1 MLELKNIKKTY
12 YVGENI
18 TALKNISIN
27 FGPSGFVSV
36 LGPSGCG
43 KTTLLNVIGGLDGY
57 DDGDLVVKGKSTRAF
72 KTPDWDAYRNNC
84 IGFVFQNYNLISHQ
98 TILQNVEVALTLSGI
113 SKSERKRRAKKALEN
128 VGLRDQIGKK
138 PNQLS
143 GGQMQ
148 RVAIARALVNDPEI
162 ILADEPT
169 GALDSKTSV
178 QIMDILKEISKE
190 KLVIMVTHNAEIA
203 KKYSSRIIT
212 MLDGE
217 IESDSAPVSTQ
228 EVSQGAVLARF
239 KRTAMSI
246 FAAIGISFGNLK
258 TKKGRTFLT
267 SFAGS
272 IGIIGI
278 ALTLAISNGV
288 SSFLKSEASD
298 RLKNR
303 SISIYS
309 QYSSYESLSSAKQE
323 DYADPGT
330 SENFEKYP
338 DGDVVYGYNRDDYKK
353 SSNSNPVHENVITK
367 EYIDYLEKMKVDLKD
382 CVGDIQYGMG
392 TDLNVLGKKSDG
404 ISFLKGKS
412 LMYELDMSDSAIL
425 EKYDLMGENSRLP
438 KEKDEVILILDEYNR
453 VDDSTREMLGLDK
466 STSYSFNDLIGKTTL
481 KVITNDEYYVAQ
493 GDYFG
498 PIAPEEY
505 NKAYNSK
512 NALGLKVVGVVRPKK
527 GGKRVP
533 TRMIGYTRKLTE
545 YVLKEAI
552 NSKIVRAQKKLDV
565 NVLTRMPFKD
575 DKEKEYALRS
585 LNGLDIPESI
595 TITPC
600 DVTDSESIE
609 KIKKYLN
616 KYNDGKEYED
626 KILFEDAMQDLGK
639 RIDEAVMQVT
649 LVLLMFTS
657 VSLIVSSIMIAILTY
672 VSVLE
677 RTKEIGILRSVG
689 ARKKDVSRLFNA
701 ENIIIG
707 FAAGV
712 MGVFAGWLMSIA
724 GNVLTNKWMEGKS
737 LFIVSPV
744 HVVALIALSIG
755 ITWLAGFIPAK
766 MASRKKPVEALR
778 TE

>member
-18 TALKNISIN
+18 TALKNISLN
-27 FGPSGFVSV
+27 FGPNGFVSV

-57 DDGDLVVKGKSTRAF
+57 DDGDLVVKGKSTRSF
-72 KTPDWDAYRNNC
+72 RTPDWDAYRNNC

-98 TILQNVEVALTLSGI
+98 TVLQNVEVALTLSGI

-128 VGLRDQIGKK
+128 VGLGDQIGKK

-190 KLVIMVTHNAEIA
+190 KLVIMVTHNAELA
-203 KKYSSRIIT
+203 KEYSSRIIT

-217 IESDSAPVSTQ
+217 IESDSAPVSSA
-228 EVSQGAVLARF
+228 EVEKKSGFARL
-239 KRTAMSI
+239 KKTAMSI
-246 FAAIGISFGNLK
+246 FVAIGISFGNLK

-288 SSFLKSEASD
+288 SEILKGEASD
-298 RLKNR
+298 RLRNR
-303 SISIYS
+303 AISISSY
-309 QYSSYESLSSAKQE
+309 YTNYESSSSTSSE

-338 DGDVVYGYNRDDYKK
+338 DGDVVYGYNRDEYK
-353 SSNSNPVHENVITK
+353 SQSPTHENIITK

-382 CVGDIQYGMG
+382 YVGDIQYSIR
-392 TDLNVLGKKSDG
+392 TDLNVLSKNSSG
-404 ISFLKGKS
+404 IFSLKGKGV
-412 LMYELDMSDSAIL
+412 LYELAMNESKIL
-425 EKYDLMGENSRLP
+425 EKCDLLGENSRLP
-438 KEKDEVILILDEYNR
+438 REKDEVILILDEYNR
-453 VDDSTREMLGLDK
+453 VDDQMREMFGLDK
-466 STSYSFNDLIGKTTL
+466 SASYSFNDFIGKTVF
-481 KVITNDEYYVAQ
+481 KVIPNDEYYTAQ

-498 PIAPEEY
+498 PITPDKY
-505 NKAYNSK
+505 DQAYSSK
-512 NALGLKVVGVVRPKK
+512 NALALKVVGVMRPNKK
-527 GGKRVP
+527 GVKRVP
-533 TRMIGYTRKLTE
+533 TRVIGYTKKLTE
-545 YVLKEAI
+545 YVLKEAV
-552 NSKIVRAQKKLDV
+552 NSKVVSAQKKLDV
-565 NVLTRMPFKD
+565 NVLTRMPFKND
-575 DKEKEYALRS
+575 REKKSALS
-585 LNGLDIPESI
+585 NLNGSDIPNSI
-595 TITPC
+595 TIAPR

-609 KIKKYLN
+609 KIKQYLN
-616 KYNDGKEYED
+616 KYNEGKKPED
-626 KILFEDAMQDLGK
+626 KILFEDEMQDYSK
-639 RIDEAVMQVT
+639 RIDEVVMMVT
-649 LVLLMFTS
+649 SILLMFTS
-657 VSLIVSSIMIAILTY
+657 VSLIVSSIMIAVLTY

-707 FAAGV
+707 FAAGA
-712 MGVFAGWLMSIA
+712 MGVFAGFLLSIV
-724 GNVLTNKWMEGKS
+724 GNVLTNKMTEGKS

-744 HVVALIALSIG
+744 HSIALIALSIG

-766 MASRKKPVEALR
+766 MASRKKPVDALR

>member
-1 MLELKNIKKTY
+1 MLELKNIQKTY
-12 YVGENI
+12 HVGENI
-18 TALKNISIN
+18 VALKNISLN
-27 FGPSGFVSV
+27 FGESGFVSV

-57 DDGDLVVKGKSTRAF
+57 DNGDLIVKGKSTRSF
-72 KTPDWDAYRNNC
+72 KTSDWDAYRNNC

-113 SKSERKRRAKKALEN
+113 SKSERKIRAKKALES
-128 VGLRDQIGKK
+128 VGLGDQIGKK

-148 RVAIARALVNDPEI
+148 RVSIARALVNNPEI

-190 KLVIMVTHNAEIA
+190 KLVIMVTHNADLA
-203 KKYSSRIIT
+203 KIYSSRIIN

-217 IESDSAPVSTQ
+217 IESDSAPIGVANGEKS
-228 EVSQGAVLARF
+228 SAFAKF
-239 KRTAMSI
+239 KKTSMSI

-278 ALTLAISNGV
+278 ALTLALSNGI
-288 SSFLKSEASD
+288 SKYLKGEASSY
-298 RLKNR
+298 LANR
-303 SISIYS
+303 SIEIYT
-309 QYSSYESLSSAKQE
+309 QYGDNYESVKPE
-323 DYADPGT
+323 DFNDPGT

-338 DGDVVYGYNRDDYKK
+338 DGDVVYAYNRDDYKNSSK
-353 SSNSNPVHENVITK
+353 SLHKNIITK
-367 EYIDYLEKMKVDLKD
+367 EYVDYLEKMKVDLKD
-382 CVGDIQYGMG
+382 CVGDIQYSME
-392 TDLNVLGKKSDG
+392 TDLNVLGKKSSG
-404 ISFLKGKS
+404 ISSLKGKS
-412 LMYELDMSDSAIL
+412 LMYALDMSDSAIM
-425 EKYDLMGENSRLP
+425 EACDLMGENSRLP
-438 KEKDEVILILDEYNR
+438 MEKDEVVLILDEYNR
-453 VDDSTREMLGLDK
+453 IDDSTREMLGLDK
-466 STSYSFNDLIGKTTL
+466 SASYSFNDLIGKTTL
-481 KVITNDEYYVAQ
+481 KVIPNDEYYVAQ

-498 PIAPEEY
+498 PIAPGEY
-505 NKAYNSK
+505 DKAYNSK
-512 NALGLKVVGVVRPKK
+512 NALNLKIVGVLRPKK
-527 GGKRVP
+527 GVRIVR
-533 TRMIGYTRKLTE
+533 TRTIGYTKKLNE

-552 NSKIVRAQKKLDV
+552 NSKIVKAQQKMDI
-565 NVLTRMPFKD
+565 NVLTRLPFKD
-575 DKEKEYALRS
+575 ERDKKSALRN
-585 LNGLDIPESI
+585 LNGLDIPVSI
-595 TITPC
+595 KITSH
-600 DVTDSESIE
+600 DVTDSKSFE
-609 KIKKYLN
+609 KIKNYLY
-616 KYNDGKEYED
+616 KYNDNKQYED
-626 KILFEDAMQDLGK
+626 KIFFTDATQDANNS
-639 RIDEAVMQVT
+639 IDNAVMVVT
-649 LVLLMFTS
+649 SVLLMFTS
-657 VSLIVSSIMIAILTY
+657 VSLIVSSIMIAVLTY

-707 FAAGV
+707 FTAGA
-712 MGVFAGWLMSIA
+712 MGVFAGFLLSIV
-724 GNVLTNKWMEGKS
+724 GNVLASKMLQGLQGKS

-766 MASRKKPVEALR
+766 VASRKKPVDALR

>member
-18 TALKNISIN
+18 TALKNISLN
-27 FGPSGFVSV
+27 FGESGFVSV

-57 DDGDLVVKGKSTRAF
+57 DDGDLVVKGKSTRLF

-113 SKSERKRRAKKALEN
+113 SKSERKRRAKKALES

-203 KKYSSRIIT
+203 KTYSSRIIT

-217 IESDSAPVSTQ
+217 IESDSAPFS
-228 EVSQGAVLARF
+228 LAEAEKNSGFARL
-239 KRTAMSI
+239 KKTAMSI

-288 SSFLKSEASD
+288 SEQLKSEMSNQ
-298 RLKNR
+298 LQNR
-303 SISIYS
+303 AICI
-309 QYSSYESLSSAKQE
+309 SSYHTDYSRSSTSSE

-392 TDLNVLGKKSDG
+392 TNLNVLGKKSDG
-404 ISFLKGKS
+404 ISSLKGKS
-412 LMYELDMSDSAIL
+412 LMHELDMSDSAIL
-425 EKYDLMGENSRLP
+425 EKCDLMGENSRLP
-438 KEKDEVILILDEYNR
+438 KAKDEVIVILDEYNR
-453 VDDSTREMLGLDK
+453 IDDSTREMLGIDK

-481 KVITNDEYYVAQ
+481 KVIPNDEYYVAQ
-493 GDYFG
+493 GEYFG
-498 PIAPEEY
+498 PIVPEEY
-505 NKAYNSK
+505 DKAYNSK
-512 NALGLKVVGVVRPKK
+512 NALALKVVGVVRPKK
-527 GGKRVP
+527 GVRTLP
-533 TRMIGYTRKLTE
+533 TRAIGYTKQLNE

-552 NSKIVRAQKKLDV
+552 DSKIVRAQKKLDV
-565 NVLTRMPFKD
+565 NILTRMPFKD
-575 DKEKEYALRS
+575 DKEKKYALRS
-585 LNGLDIPESI
+585 LNGLDIPNII
-595 TITPC
+595 TINPR

-609 KIKKYLN
+609 KIKQYLN
-616 KYNDGKEYED
+616 KYNEGKKPED
-626 KILFEDAMQDLGK
+626 KILFEDAMQDFGK
-639 RIDEAVMQVT
+639 RIDEVVMMVT
-649 LVLLMFTS
+649 SVLLMFTS
-657 VSLIVSSIMIAILTY
+657 VSLIVSSIMIAVLTY

-707 FAAGV
+707 FAAGA
-712 MGVFAGWLMSIA
+712 MGVFAGFLLSIV
-724 GNVLTNKWMEGKS
+724 GNALTNKMTEGKS

-744 HVVALIALSIG
+744 HSIALIALSIG

-766 MASRKKPVEALR
+766 MASRKKPVDALR

>member
-18 TALKNISIN
+18 TALKNISLN
-27 FGPSGFVSV
+27 FGESGFVSV

-57 DDGDLVVKGKSTRAF
+57 DDGDLVVKGKSTRLF

-113 SKSERKRRAKKALEN
+113 SKSERKRRAKKALES

-203 KKYSSRIIT
+203 KTYSSRIIT

-217 IESDSAPVSTQ
+217 IESDSAPFS
-228 EVSQGAVLARF
+228 LAEAEKNSGFARL
-239 KRTAMSI
+239 KKTAMSI

-288 SSFLKSEASD
+288 SEQLKSEMSNQ
-298 RLKNR
+298 LQNR
-303 SISIYS
+303 AICI
-309 QYSSYESLSSAKQE
+309 SSYHTDYSRSSTSSE

-338 DGDVVYGYNRDDYKK
+338 DGDVVYGYNRDEYK
-353 SSNSNPVHENVITK
+353 SQSPTHENIITK

-382 CVGDIQYGMG
+382 CVGDIQYFIQ
-392 TDLNVLGKKSDG
+392 TDLNVLSKNSRG
-404 ISFLKGKS
+404 ISSLKGKS
-412 LMYELDMSDSAIL
+412 VLHELAMNESKIL
-425 EKYDLMGENSRLP
+425 EKCDLLGENSRLP

-453 VDDSTREMLGLDK
+453 VDDQMREMFGLDK
-466 STSYSFNDLIGKTTL
+466 SNSYSFNDFIGKTVF
-481 KVITNDEYYVAQ
+481 KVIPNDEYYIAQ

-498 PIAPEEY
+498 PITPDQY
-505 NKAYNSK
+505 DKAYNSK
-512 NALGLKVVGVVRPKK
+512 NALALKVVGVMRPNKK
-527 GGKRVP
+527 GVTQVP
-533 TRMIGYTRKLTE
+533 TRVIGYTNKLTE
-545 YVLKEAI
+545 YVLKEAM
-552 NSKIVRAQKKLDV
+552 NSKIVSAQKNIDV
-565 NVLTRMPFKD
+565 NVLTRMPFKNN
-575 DKEKEYALRS
+575 KEKKYALSS
-585 LNGLDIPESI
+585 LNGLDIPNVV
-595 TITPC
+595 TITPR

-609 KIKKYLN
+609 KIKQYLN
-616 KYNDGKEYED
+616 KYNEGKKPED
-626 KILFEDAMQDLGK
+626 KILFEDAMQDFGK
-639 RIDEAVMQVT
+639 RIDEVVMMVT
-649 LVLLMFTS
+649 SVLLMFTS
-657 VSLIVSSIMIAILTY
+657 VSLIVSSIMIAVLTY

-707 FAAGV
+707 FAAGA
-712 MGVFAGWLMSIA
+712 MGVFAGFLLSIV
-724 GNVLTNKWMEGKS
+724 GNALTNKMTEGKS

-744 HVVALIALSIG
+744 HSIALIALSIG

-766 MASRKKPVEALR
+766 MASRKKPVDALR

>member
-18 TALKNISIN
+18 TALKNISLN
-27 FGPSGFVSV
+27 FGSSGFVSV

-57 DDGDLVVKGKSTRAF
+57 DDGDLVVKGKSTRSF

-98 TILQNVEVALTLSGI
+98 TVLQNVEVALTLSGI

-190 KLVIMVTHNAEIA
+190 KLVIMVTHNADLA
-203 KKYSSRIIT
+203 KEYSSRIIT

-217 IESDSAPVSTQ
+217 IESDSAPIGQ
-228 EVSQGAVLARF
+228 EEDLKTAAFDRL
-239 KRTAMSI
+239 KKTAMSI

-288 SSFLKSEASD
+288 SEYLKGEASD
-298 RLKNR
+298 RLQNR
-303 SISIYS
+303 SICI
-309 QYSSYESLSSAKQE
+309 SSYYTDYELSSSTSPE

-338 DGDVVYGYNRDDYKK
+338 DGDVVYGYNRDEYK
-353 SSNSNPVHENVITK
+353 SQSPTHENIITK

-382 CVGDIQYGMG
+382 CVGDVQYSMQ
-392 TDLNVLGKKSDG
+392 TDLNVLSKNSSG
-404 ISFLKGKS
+404 ISSLKGKGALYGFS
-412 LMYELDMSDSAIL
+412 MSDDNIL
-425 EKYDLMGENSRLP
+425 KKYDLMGENSRLP

-453 VDDSTREMLGLDK
+453 VDDETREMLSLDK
-466 STSYSFNDLIGKTTL
+466 SKSYSFNDFIGKTTL
-481 KVITNDEYYVAQ
+481 KVIPNDEYYTAQ

-498 PIAPEEY
+498 PITPDQY
-505 NKAYNSK
+505 DKVYNSK
-512 NALGLKVVGVVRPKK
+512 NALGLKVVGVMRPKK
-527 GGKRVP
+527 GVKRVP
-533 TRMIGYTRKLTE
+533 TRMLGYTRKLTE
-545 YVLKEAI
+545 YVLKEAM
-552 NSKIVRAQKKLDV
+552 NSKIVSAQKKLDV

-575 DKEKEYALRS
+575 DKGKKYALLN
-585 LNGLDIPESI
+585 LNGSDVPNLI
-595 TITPC
+595 TIIPR

-616 KYNDGKEYED
+616 KYNEGKKYED
-626 KILFEDAMQDLGK
+626 QILFEDAMQDFGK

-657 VSLIVSSIMIAILTY
+657 VSLIVSSIMIAVLTY

-707 FAAGV
+707 FAAGA
-712 MGVFAGWLMSIA
+712 MGVFAGWLLSIV
-724 GNVLTNKWMEGKS
+724 GNVLTNKMMEGKS

>member
-18 TALKNISIN
+18 TALKNISLN
-27 FGPSGFVSV
+27 FGSSGFVSV

-57 DDGDLVVKGKSTRAF
+57 DDGDLVVKGKSTRFF

-128 VGLRDQIGKK
+128 VGLGDQIGKK

-169 GALDSKTSV
+169 GALDSKTSI

-190 KLVIMVTHNAEIA
+190 KLVIMVTHNADLA
-203 KKYSSRIIT
+203 KEYSSRIIT

-217 IESDSAPVSTQ
+217 IESDSAPVS
-228 EVSQGAVLARF
+228 LAEAEKNSGFARL
-239 KRTAMSI
+239 KKTAMSI

-278 ALTLAISNGV
+278 ALTFALSNGI
-288 SSFLKSEASD
+288 SEYLKSEMSD
-298 RLKNR
+298 RLQDR
-303 SISIYS
+303 SICIDSYS
-309 QYSSYESLSSAKQE
+309 TDYERLSSTSSE

-338 DGDVVYGYNRDDYKK
+338 DGDVVYGYNRDEYKAQ
-353 SSNSNPVHENVITK
+353 SPTHENIITK

-382 CVGDIQYGMG
+382 CVGDVQYSMQ
-392 TDLNVLGKKSDG
+392 TDLNVLFKNSSG
-404 ISFLKGKS
+404 ISSLKGKGALYGFS
-412 LMYELDMSDSAIL
+412 MSDDNIL
-425 EKYDLMGENSRLP
+425 KKYDLMGENSQLP

-453 VDDSTREMLGLDK
+453 VDDKTREMLGLDK
-466 STSYSFNDLIGKTTL
+466 SKSYSFNDFIGKTAL
-481 KVITNDEYYVAQ
+481 KVIPNDEYYTAQ

-498 PIAPEEY
+498 PITPDQY
-505 NKAYNSK
+505 DKAYNSK
-512 NALGLKVVGVVRPKK
+512 NALSLKVVGVMRPKK
-527 GGKRVP
+527 GVKQVP

-545 YVLKEAI
+545 YVLKEAM
-552 NSKIVRAQKKLDV
+552 NSKIVSAQKKLDV

-575 DKEKEYALRS
+575 NKEKKYALLN
-585 LNGLDIPESI
+585 LNGSDIPNSI
-595 TITPC
+595 TITPR

-609 KIKKYLN
+609 KIKEYLN
-616 KYNDGKEYED
+616 KYNEGKKTED
-626 KILFEDAMQDLGK
+626 KILFEDAMKDFGK
-639 RIDEAVMQVT
+639 KIDDAVMMVT
-649 LVLLMFTS
+649 SILLIFTS
-657 VSLIVSSIMIAILTY
+657 VSLIVSSIMIAVLTY

-712 MGVFAGWLMSIA
+712 MGVFAGFLLSIV
-724 GNVLTNKWMEGKS
+724 GNVLTNKMMEGKS

-744 HVVALIALSIG
+744 HSIALIALSIG

-766 MASRKKPVEALR
+766 MASRKKPVDALR